1 MDPCPCFLDIEA
13 SSFSLA
19 SYPISIAWSDPQGT
33 IERVLIAPRSV
44 PDWTDWSPEAEAVH
58 GLDRERLNR
67 NGWDASYAAEV
78 LNRQLAGQTVYTD
91 APTFDTRWLDRLFIS
106 VGSPREFAVQHADDL
121 FLPLLERPYELAW
134 QAVNRLEAIKTRTRA
149 VVPGH
154 HDAGYDVGY
163 LLQVWRAAQGFP
175 VKMGH
180 GIGPLPETTAT
191 GTFVRVKQ
199 G

>member
-1 MDPCPCFLDIEA
+1 MDLEA
-13 SSFSLA
+13 SGFSND
-19 SYPISIAWSDPQGT
+19 SYPISIAWNDPQGT
-33 IERVLIAPRSV
+33 IERILIAPNSV
-44 PDWTDWSPEAEAVH
+44 PTWTAWDPQAEIVH

-67 NGWDASYAAEV
+67 NGWGADYVADL
-78 LNRQLAGQTVYTD
+78 LNRSLEGQTVYTD
-91 APTFDTRWLDRLFIS
+91 APEFDTRWLDRLFAA
-106 VGSPREFAVQHADDL
+106 VDKPRTFTIQHADDL
-121 FLPLLERPYELAW
+121 LLPLLHRSYELEW
-134 QAVNRLEAIKTRTRA
+134 QAVARLDTLKSKIRA
-149 VVPGH
+149 VVPGQ

-163 LLQVWRAAQGFP
+163 LLQVWRAAQGHP